1 MNTPR
6 NLYITRVIRC
16 NLNSTQKG
24 VNHTLESPCHM
35 DKQSFVEVNKQL
47 ENMSKD
53 IEGIRSS
60 VSTMAGCVFGGALG
74 LFISGIIK
82 LKF

>member
-1 MNTPR
+1 
-6 NLYITRVIRC
+6 
-16 NLNSTQKG
+16 
-24 VNHTLESPCHM
+24 M